1 MTTTTTCKL
10 WLALLSSVLI
20 IFNTALI
27 SWSSFELNLDVL
39 SSFWLSFS
47 ADSMEHQIIATLRM
61 PRVLGGAL
69 IGANLAIAGALMQ
82 GLTRNALASPSV
94 LAINSGAAF
103 VIVLASIGFVSL
115 PLPGVALGAIGS
127 ALSGMLVIYLGGFFS
142 NRPHP
147 LKLVLAGIAV
157 NALLLGLTRACVI
170 LADDMA
176 YSVQSWLIGSISN
189 LDWNQL
195 HVLLPVSIVAIS
207 LAWGLS
213 HQMNLLT
220 LGQDVATGLGVNT
233 TRVRLLICCAIIL
246 LTSVSVAT
254 TGPIGFV
261 GLIIP
266 HIARALFGQNYFA
279 LIPASGLLGAALIM
293 LADTMARGIAFPTET
308 PVGIV
313 TALLG
318 TPFFIALSIRS
329 RLHP

>member
-1 MTTTTTCKL
+1 MSSTISCKL
-10 WLALLSSVLI
+10 WLATLSFVLI

-27 SWSSFELNLDVL
+27 SWSSFDLNLNVL
-39 SSFWLSFS
+39 SSFWLSFNT
-47 ADSMEHQIIATLRM
+47 DSMEHQIIATLRM

-82 GLTRNALASPSV
+82 GLTRNPLAAPSV

-103 VIVLASIGFVSL
+103 IIVLGSIGFLSL
-115 PLPGVALGAIGS
+115 PLPSVALGAIGS
-127 ALSGMLVIYLGGFFS
+127 ALSGLLVIYLGGFFS

-157 NALLLGLTRACVI
+157 NALLLGLTRASVI

-189 LDWNQL
+189 LDWNQFY
-195 HVLLPVSIVAIS
+195 VLLPVSIVAIS

-233 TRVRLLICCAIIL
+233 TRIRLLACCAIVL

-266 HIARALFGQNYFA
+266 HIARAFFGQNYFA
-279 LIPASGLLGAALIM
+279 LVPASALLGAALIM

-329 RLHP
+329 RLNP